1 MVLSFMNPFLL
12 HNKCTVGDIKKEKKN
27 QYIHLDAGVVWLI
40 WVSGITDRDQLYLIG
55 VNELVLYTIFALSV
69 PSGAF

>member
-1 MVLSFMNPFLL
+1 MNPFLL
-12 HNKCTVGDIKKEKKN
+12 HNKCTVGDIKKEKKTN
-27 QYIHLDAGVVWLI
+27 ISIWIYCGGVVVWLI

-55 VNELVLYTIFALSV
+55 VNELVLYTIFALSI